1 MKTGSSILLFL
12 AAHWTVPAAQAQQ
25 LTTDNLANVQ
35 YCEVLPAPTSVV
47 TLNDTSISKVLL
59 GLECPQSGSAVVP
72 ESLNFQLTEDATA
85 QAIVVEMNPPN
96 LVVPTVDA
104 NGRLS
109 FLANGQS
116 NGAGIKLTI
125 PAAQVQDIELRSPTG
140 SISPTIG
147 SRYGYSAD
155 NESTNLVVPTVGA
168 NGRLS
173 FLANGQSPNG
183 EEGIKLTI
191 PAAQVQDIELR
202 SPTGSI
208 SPTIGFR
215 YGYSAD
221 LRLLQPYPGL
231 QLSATG
237 GNSFFLTHFTQTPN
251 VDSSA
256 PVFVTVIG
264 NNHVV
269 QVTNVPN
276 VAVEVK
282 NTSATGKPNELSI
295 WATPASNPN
304 NVDITWESSNGEIN
318 VVGEPN
324 ATLTINLAGGTGN
337 KVLTGISCDNVVD
350 TESGGQLVNNEC
362 EFRPVCRCADWV
374 YLNCLSGSG

>member
-25 LTTDNLANVQ
+25 LTTDNPAYVP

-155 NESTNLVVPTVGA
+155 
-168 NGRLS
+168 
-173 FLANGQSPNG
+173 
-183 EEGIKLTI
+183 
-191 PAAQVQDIELR
+191 
-202 SPTGSI
+202 
-208 SPTIGFR
+208 
-215 YGYSAD
+215 

-318 VVGEPN
+318 VAGEPN

-337 KVLTGISCDNVVD
+337 KVVTDISCDNVVD

-362 EFRPVCRCADWV
+362 ELRPVYSGGTWV
-374 YLNCLSGSG
+374 YLNCLSGSGGYQTCNSGGVSTMTTSASMAAVSTLLAIVSLF